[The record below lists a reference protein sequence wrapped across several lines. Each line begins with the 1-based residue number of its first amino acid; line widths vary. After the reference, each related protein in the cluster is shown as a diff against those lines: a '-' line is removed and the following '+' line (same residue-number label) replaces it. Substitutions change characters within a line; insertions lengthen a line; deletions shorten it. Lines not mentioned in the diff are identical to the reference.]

1 MFTEE
6 IQSLL
11 KSPENFSPIS
21 TIQGDESGKKA
32 QFAPTSGHVS
42 SMSGR
47 SEQSRQSFSHE
58 QVKLLSDLKF
68 SIGVQIGGLNVT
80 AHQLLDLSPNQ
91 FFEFELN
98 PYTKLSLFIEGEK
111 IATAK
116 FISVNDKLGLEIV
129 EVKN

>member
-11 KSPENFSPIS
+11 KSPETILHNS
-21 TIQGDESGKKA
+21 TIQGGESTEKTFCAGEYANGKQVK
-32 QFAPTSGHVS
+32 SL
-42 SMSGR
+42 
-47 SEQSRQSFSHE
+47 FSHE

-68 SIGVQIGGLNVT
+68 SIGVQIGGLNVS

-91 FFEFELN
+91 FFEFEIN

-116 FISVNDKLGLEIV
+116 FISVNDKLGIEIM
-129 EVKN
+129 EVRNS

>member
-11 KSPENFSPIS
+11 KSPETIFCNHAIEGCESAGKALSAYEYSNDRQAKS
-21 TIQGDESGKKA
+21 T
-32 QFAPTSGHVS
+32 
-42 SMSGR
+42 
-47 SEQSRQSFSHE
+47 FSHE

-68 SIGVQIGGLNVT
+68 SIGVQIGGLNVS

-91 FFEFELN
+91 FFEFEIN
-98 PYTKLSLFIEGEK
+98 PHTKLSLFIEGEK

-116 FISVNDKLGLEIV
+116 FISVNDKLGIEIM
-129 EVKN
+129 EVRNS

>member
-11 KSPENFSPIS
+11 KSPEPVLRDHAV
-21 TIQGDESGKKA
+21 QGHAMQVGENAEKTACEHPGVRQGK
-32 QFAPTSGHVS
+32 S
-42 SMSGR
+42 
-47 SEQSRQSFSHE
+47 SFSQE
-58 QVKLLSDLKF
+58 QVKLLRDLKF
-68 SIGVQIGGLNVT
+68 SIGVQIGGLNVS

-91 FFEFELN
+91 FFEFEIN

-116 FISVNDKLGLEIV
+116 FISVNDKLGIEIV
-129 EVKN
+129 EVRN

>member
-11 KSPENFSPIS
+11 KSPETFSPIP
-21 TIQGDESGKKA
+21 TIREDEGMEESFHANANVGGKRE
-32 QFAPTSGHVS
+32 FS
-42 SMSGR
+42 
-47 SEQSRQSFSHE
+47 SFSHE

-68 SIGVQIGGLNVT
+68 SIGVQIGGLNVS

-91 FFEFELN
+91 FFEFEIN

-129 EVKN
+129 ETNGG

>member
-11 KSPENFSPIS
+11 KSPETFSPIS
-21 TIQGDESGKKA
+21 TIQADENTRE
-32 QFAPTSGHVS
+32 APIF
-42 SMSGR
+42 R
-47 SEQSRQSFSHE
+47 SYERLSEKPSLFSNE

-68 SIGVQIGGLNVT
+68 SIGVQIGGLNVSV
-80 AHQLLDLSPNQ
+80 HQLLDLSPNQ
-91 FFEFELN
+91 FFEFEIN

-129 EVKN
+129 EIKGRV